1 MGYVIVVSLPVILFI
16 LIVALAFYLL
26 GRERGRSEVKRTQQH
41 YGPPL
46 PAPPPTAT
54 HPDEEK
60 PSHSHSH
67 SQIQIG
73 LSGEEIGF
81 AE

>member
-26 GRERGRSEVKRTQQH
+26 GRERGRSEVNRTQQH

-46 PAPPPTAT
+46 PAPPPNQLQPPT

-60 PSHSHSH
+60 PSHSHS
-67 SQIQIG
+67 QV
-73 LSGEEIGF
+73 
-81 AE
+81 